1 MNRKNKVMWLQVPT
15 EIVRNIGFNVDEKS
29 FAVYAFLL
37 HEKFKTHDK
46 NNSILEV
53 DHISIKNSLGIND
66 NRTLKNCFKNL
77 YEQKLIKNEINDFPI
92 RKKLKLELLH
102 PYREDWFTQLP
113 LNLNLHIESI
123 GLIGYRLMYYYES
136 HITRNNVMKDY
147 CFPAYE
153 TIITDLNISDKTL
166 TRYNNKL
173 KKEKLIS
180 ITKHQVHFDN
190 PFDENRFDRYNNH
203 YRVNIFNI

>member
-1 MNRKNKVMWLQVPT
+1 MNDKNKLWLQVPT
-15 EIVRNIGFNVDEKS
+15 EIVRNIGFNIDEKS
-29 FAVYAFLL
+29 FAVYVYLL
-37 HEKFKTHDK
+37 YKKFRMHDK
-46 NNSILEV
+46 NNTVLEV
-53 DHISIKNSLGIND
+53 DHVSIKNALGIND

-77 YEQKLIKNEINDFPI
+77 YEQKLIKNEINYFPI

-102 PYREDWFTQLP
+102 PYRDDWFTQIP
-113 LNLNLHIESI
+113 LNLNLHIETI
-123 GLIGYRLMYYYES
+123 GLIGYRLVFYYES
-136 HITRNNVMKDY
+136 YINRNDIMKDY

-153 TIITDLNISDKTL
+153 TIINDLNISDKTL

-190 PFDENRFDRYNNH
+190 PFDENKFDKFNNH
-203 YRVNIFNI
+203 YKVNLSNI